1 MFNRGRNSDKLLEKH
16 FGLSNLVS
24 PVKKDTFDDSESEI
38 TIGPKSSSQLEKS
51 LEGDTTNTSDDPF
64 IVQ

>member
-1 MFNRGRNSDKLLEKH
+1 MFDKSD
-16 FGLSNLVS
+16 
-24 PVKKDTFDDSESEI
+24 SEI

-51 LEGDTTNTSDDPF
+51 LDIDSSDDIDEPF